1 MFDSELISDTIEL
14 LLQGRLF
21 RDFGFVIRQGL
32 IGVVI
37 AAVLLWVMV
46 KVGVSVTIAVL
57 ATAVLAGLIQPY
69 LFKDIKFH

>member
-1 MFDSELISDTIEL
+1 MFDSELFSDTIEL

-21 RDFGFVIRQGL
+21 RDSGFVIRQGL

-37 AAVLLWVMV
+37 AAFLLWVMV

-57 ATAVLAGLIQPY
+57 ATSVLSGLIQPY